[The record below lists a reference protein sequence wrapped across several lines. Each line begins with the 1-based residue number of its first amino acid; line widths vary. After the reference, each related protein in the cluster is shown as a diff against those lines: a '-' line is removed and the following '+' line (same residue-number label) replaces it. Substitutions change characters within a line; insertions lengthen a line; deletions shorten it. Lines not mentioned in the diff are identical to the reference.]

1 MNSKYTKILL
11 ALTICL
17 LMSACSDDIFSGS
30 DYFDNGKVTL
40 RLVVPATTV
49 VNTRANTE
57 ATNSVNDLK
66 DLYVIEYDDKGS
78 CVAMRKVDPSNIIDN
93 TTLTIN
99 DVNATTTDIH
109 IVANGEAILATK
121 DKGNIKKLDG
131 VYSNKIPVYSDK
143 VPSPPV
149 LWGHIKMSELK
160 SGTSNTVSLLRNVA
174 KATLNKADSISDK
187 FVISGWEI
195 TKTANQGSI
204 APKNYIVPKNYT
216 VGNTNEPTGDNLDK
230 TRGDSESSNAG
241 EALYLFET
249 PATVDSRIVIKANEK
264 YYTANFLDGTDGTG
278 SKLPLL
284 RNHHYKITVT
294 ATGEGYNTKKE
305 ALDALAGNIKVEIKD
320 YNFMVTNLI
329 SNGAYELGTCDT
341 VRVDA
346 NGEIY
351 SVGGAYFVTMWGD
364 ENAKNITPSL
374 SDPTVKW
381 LTDVSKDTGTPI
393 SSTYS
398 SAGKGYKLTFT
409 CAKNPSEEIRQTKL
423 TVTFGVL
430 KRDIVIVQQGS
441 NLKKART
448 TMIYGL
454 QGDGI
459 TGRDYNVFISN
470 EVKGISRTAMGGT
483 SERDKG
489 LQLGIGIGSEYNYH
503 YTYTIK
509 KETGDNISQVDGAFE
524 VDDKTNG
531 DYYTIKAKD
540 PNDES
545 VWTGRFTITT
555 KDGHEIIYDIYHTGI
570 FWEEK
575 DTYQPASN
583 HTTGW
588 YYYELI
594 KSKNGVWMLDRNL
607 GAASVDDPGGY
618 YRIKKGGKDS
628 DMTDICPP
636 GFSIPTATLWKQ
648 LPVMKLVTRTTGNG
662 TTYQSI
668 ELPAATTAQ
677 SKSIR
682 FPCGGMHNGYK
693 VTNPSIG
700 YYWSATIVSGNQGF
714 DSNSKEYGYWYNVAR
729 LSSGSQSMQ
738 NVRYVGGSDGISTGV
753 YKYLN
758 TRCVKSSSAVLDKN
772 RLTIHDKRKSD
783 KPLYIYIH
791 TEYNEYRNR
800 RYGEMIRSTGGSET
814 TIYYDMI
821 DPERIM
827 ESIGKPLYIRF
838 RQGDDL
844 VDSGWIDVKKLVGD
858 QREFTVHDKSFE

>member
-49 VNTRANTE
+49 VNTRANTD
-57 ATNSVNDLK
+57 ATISGS

-78 CVAMRKVDPSNIIDN
+78 CVAMGKVNPSNIKVDPSNSNSIEM
-93 TTLTIN
+93 TIN

-109 IVANGEAILATK
+109 IVANGDAILAGKKK
-121 DKGNIKKLDG
+121 DNITKLDG
-131 VYSNKIPVYSDK
+131 VYCDEI
-143 VPSPPV
+143 PSPPV
-149 LWGHIKMSELK
+149 LWGHINMSDLK
-160 SGTSNTVSLLRNVA
+160 NGTNNTVSLLRNVA
-174 KATLNKADSISDK
+174 MATLNKADSIKDK

-195 TKTANQGSI
+195 TKTANKGSI
-204 APKNYIVPKNYT
+204 APKDYKDYT
-216 VGNTNEPTGDNLDK
+216 VGNTNELTGDKLDK
-230 TRGDSESSNAG
+230 TRGDCESFNAA
-241 EALYLFET
+241 EMLYLFET
-249 PATVDSRIVIKANEK
+249 PDTVDSRIVIKANGK
-264 YYTANFLDGTDGTG
+264 YYTANFLDKTG
-278 SKLPLL
+278 SKLPLR
-284 RNHHYKITVT
+284 RNHHYMITVT
-294 ATGEGYNTKKE
+294 ATGEGYNSKEE
-305 ALDALAGNIKVEIKD
+305 ALNAPAGNIKVEIKD

-341 VRVDA
+341 VRVEADA
-346 NGEIY
+346 KTYSSGE
-351 SVGGAYFVTMWGD
+351 AYFVTMWGKD
-364 ENAKNITPSL
+364 VNAGNIKPELSTPTDS
-374 SDPTVKW
+374 W
-381 LTDVSKDTGTPI
+381 LTEVSKDEGTAI
-393 SSTYS
+393 SSTNLS

-409 CAKNPSEEIRQTKL
+409 CLKNPSEEIRRTTL

-430 KRDIVIVQQGS
+430 KRDIVIVQKGS
-441 NLKKART
+441 NLKKDRVT
-448 TMIYGL
+448 KIYGL
-454 QGDGI
+454 QGYKN
-459 TGRDYNVFISN
+459 GRNYIEFSK
-470 EVKGISRTAMGGT
+470 EVNGTSRTAMGGT
-483 SERDKG
+483 SERNNG
-489 LQLGIGIGSEYNYH
+489 LQLGIGSENNYH
-503 YTYTIK
+503 YTIEWK
-509 KETGDNISQVDGAFE
+509 TGDSYKVDKAVEEKAE
-524 VDDKTNG
+524 VKADG
-531 DYYTIKAKD
+531 GVYTIKAKD

-555 KDGHEIIYDIYHTGI
+555 QEGHKIIYDIYHTGI

-583 HTTGW
+583 RTNQTNTTGW

-594 KSKNGVWMLDRNL
+594 ESEKGVKMLDRNL

-618 YRIKKGGKDS
+618 YCIKKGDRDKP
-628 DMTDICPP
+628 MADICPL
-636 GFSIPTATLWKQ
+636 GFSIPTSSLWKQ
-648 LPVMKLVTRTTGNG
+648 LTPEMKLVTRTTGNG

-682 FPCGGMHNGYK
+682 FPRGGMHNGYE

-714 DSNSKEYGYWYNVAR
+714 DFSSPEYGYWYNVAR
-729 LSSGSQSMQ
+729 LSSGSQSMI
-738 NVRYVGGSDGISTGV
+738 NVRYVGGSNGISTGV

-758 TRCVKSSSAVLDKN
+758 TRCVKSSSAVLEKN
-772 RLTIHDKRKSD
+772 RLTIHDKRNSKD
-783 KPLYIYIH
+783 PLYIYIH
-791 TEYNEYRNR
+791 TEKDEYRNKPC
-800 RYGEMIRSTGGSET
+800 GEKIRSESDGSVT

-838 RQGDDL
+838 RQGKDGKDD
-844 VDSGWIDVKKLVGD
+844 GWIGDRIEVKDKRV
-858 QREFTVHDKSFE
+858 FTVNNSSFTSP